1 MKGGKLFRKAISECK
16 DSVRK
21 SCNKHDLSCTVKSIS
36 LLPYQV
42 KAPSDWN
49 VIQRNNAPLKTNFRK
64 DVHYKKPPPQQ
75 GASVMKLIT
84 SKTQGIHRSLT
95 QSFKHRTVVKSTHN
109 LNEKTRETI
118 IEEDCLTAALSL
130 NSDEY
135 IYRRNAPNT
144 RRNAICDEIEKCIV
158 QNGGTL
164 RSTRRDLIVNVN
176 LSNWNLI

>member
-16 DSVRK
+16 DTVRK
-21 SCNKHDLSCTVKSIS
+21 SCNKHDLSYTVKSIS

-42 KAPSDWN
+42 KAPSDLN
-49 VIQRNNAPLKTNFRK
+49 VIQRNNAPLETNFRK
-64 DVHYKKPPPQQ
+64 DGHYKKPPPQQ
-75 GASVMKLIT
+75 SASVMKLIT

-95 QSFKHRTVVKSTHN
+95 QSFKHRTVVKSAHN
-109 LNEKTRETI
+109 LNEKTREKI
-118 IEEDCLTAALSL
+118 VEVDCLTAALSL
-130 NSDEY
+130 NSDGY